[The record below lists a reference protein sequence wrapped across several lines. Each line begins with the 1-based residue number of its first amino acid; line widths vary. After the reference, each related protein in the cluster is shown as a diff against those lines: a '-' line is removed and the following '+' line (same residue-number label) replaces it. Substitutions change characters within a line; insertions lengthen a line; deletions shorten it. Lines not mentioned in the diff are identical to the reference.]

1 MRSVTMEQSKVVMI
15 VSNALVP
22 HDMDDYKNIGADFV
36 TIPCETE
43 EEIAQAT
50 HDADFVVTMMTSVR
64 WKVIEN
70 MEQCRMIYNL
80 GTGYEA
86 IDLDAATDC
95 GVCVSFPG
103 GYCSLEV
110 AEHTMGL
117 ILACARKICR
127 LDRAVR
133 AGKWDS
139 YEKKEIRTEI
149 MPPMFQLNG
158 QTLGLIGFGRIAQN
172 IVPMAKGF
180 GMRVVASDPYVPDE
194 VFTQLGVEKV
204 LNEYIIEHADFV
216 SIHAAF
222 TPDSKDMF
230 NREQFKRMKKT
241 AYLINCARGNFID
254 EEELCSAVK
263 EGEIA
268 GAGLDVL
275 KKEEVLLDNPLLEL
289 ERITITP
296 HAAYYSMKSRE
307 KYAWRPFE
315 DISLVMRGV
324 WPKCLINTEVKE
336 AYMAKWGPMKDE

>member
-1 MRSVTMEQSKVVMI
+1 MEQSKVVMI

-22 HDMDDYKNIGADFV
+22 HDMDDYKNIGANFV

-43 EEIAQAT
+43 EQIAQAT
-50 HDADFVVTMMTSVR
+50 HDANFVVTMMRPVTR
-64 WKVIEN
+64 RVIEN

-80 GTGYEA
+80 GTGHEG
-86 IDLDAATDC
+86 IDIDAATDC
-95 GVCVSFPG
+95 GICVSFPG
-103 GYCSLEV
+103 GYSSLEV

-180 GMRVVASDPYVPDE
+180 RMRVVASDPYVPDE

-204 LNEYIIEHADFV
+204 INQYIIEHADFV

-230 NREQFKRMKKT
+230 NREQFKQMKKT
-241 AYLINCARGNFID
+241 AYLINCARGNFIN

-296 HAAYYSMKSRE
+296 HAAYYSMESRE

-315 DISLVMRGV
+315 NISLVMRGV
-324 WPKCLINTEVKE
+324 WPKGLINTEVKE

>member
-1 MRSVTMEQSKVVMI
+1 MEQSKVVMI

-22 HDMDDYKNIGADFV
+22 HDN
-36 TIPCETE
+36 
-43 EEIAQAT
+43 
-50 HDADFVVTMMTSVR
+50 FVVTMMSPVR
-64 WKVIEN
+64 RKVIEN
-70 MEQCRMIYNL
+70 MEECRMIYNL

-95 GVCVSFPG
+95 GVCVSSPG

-110 AEHTMGL
+110 AEHTIGL

-194 VFTQLGVEKV
+194 VFTQLRTCRFH
-204 LNEYIIEHADFV
+204 IDSR
-216 SIHAAF
+216 SIYPGF
-222 TPDSKDMF
+222 
-230 NREQFKRMKKT
+230 QG
-241 AYLINCARGNFID
+241 Y
-254 EEELCSAVK
+254 V
-263 EGEIA
+263 
-268 GAGLDVL
+268 
-275 KKEEVLLDNPLLEL
+275 
-289 ERITITP
+289 
-296 HAAYYSMKSRE
+296 
-307 KYAWRPFE
+307 
-315 DISLVMRGV
+315 
-324 WPKCLINTEVKE
+324 
-336 AYMAKWGPMKDE
+336 